1 MFNFFAVNQANY
13 SSSILGGPPPTQDK
27 YKNNTKI
34 SITFEEIHNNNN
46 NQEATQKIIEFPLT
60 GKVFELIQKYKQ
72 EINDNSNTVKFFMFN
87 NKVLNISESLIE
99 AHLYNGCK
107 IMVINMN
114 NK

>member
-34 SITFEEIHNNNN
+34 SITFEEIHNNN